1 MALMIPNIMATFAL
15 DKKGKQSCSYFTAL
29 RVQRSVYLCRE
40 KLTTPGDQNE
50 AFDICSIEDC
60 VRKLCVCAQVLV
72 CDLCAPFCIRTTL
85 MKTCQSFV
93 QSWPSCTGRELKWH

>member
-15 DKKGKQSCSYFTAL
+15 GRKGKLRKSCSYFTAL

-60 VRKLCVCAQVLV
+60 VRKLCVCV
-72 CDLCAPFCIRTTL
+72 CVCT
-85 MKTCQSFV
+85 SF
-93 QSWPSCTGRELKWH
+93 GL